1 MTDLKLV
8 VGDRNLS
15 SWSLRPWLAMRVA
28 GLEFETVGVAL
39 DRPDTAANI
48 AKYSPSGLVPCL
60 IHGGTVV
67 WDSLAICEYA
77 NELAPDARLWPSD
90 PAARAR
96 ARAVSSEMHSGF
108 AELRKV
114 WPMNIVR
121 EGLALGSV
129 GRLRRDIDRV
139 AHIWTHHRETY
150 GADGPFLF
158 GHFTIA
164 DAMFAP
170 VVSRF
175 RTYGPVDIPETAQT
189 YADAVWALPAFAEW
203 RAEALK
209 EVGVH

>member
-1 MTDLKLV
+1 MADLKLV

-39 DRPDTAANI
+39 DRPDTSANI
-48 AKYSPSGLVPCL
+48 VKYSPSGLVPCL
-60 IHGGTVV
+60 VHGDTVV

-90 PAARAR
+90 PAARAL

-114 WPMNIVR
+114 WSMNIVR
-121 EGLALGSV
+121 ENLELICA
-129 GRLRRDIDRV
+129 GRLRRDVDRI
-139 AHIWTHHRETY
+139 ARIWTECREKHS
-150 GADGPFLF
+150 ADGPFLF
-158 GHFTIA
+158 GGFTIA

-175 RTYGPVDIPETAQT
+175 RTYGPVELPQAAQD

-203 RAEALK
+203 RAEAVK
-209 EVGVH
+209 EVGAH

>member
-1 MTDLKLV
+1 MADMKLV

-15 SWSLRPWLAMRVA
+15 SWSLRPWLAIRVS
-28 GLEFETVGVAL
+28 GLDFETVCVAL
-39 DRPDTAANI
+39 DRPETSASI

-60 IHGGTVV
+60 VHGDTVV

-90 PAARAR
+90 PAARAV

-121 EGLALGSV
+121 ENLELICA
-129 GRLRRDIDRV
+129 GRLRRDVDRITR
-139 AHIWTHHRETY
+139 IWTECREKH

-158 GHFTIA
+158 GGFTIA

-175 RTYGPVDIPETAQT
+175 RTYGPVELPQAAQD
-189 YADAVWALPAFAEW
+189 YADAIWALPAFAEW
-203 RAEALK
+203 RAEAVK
-209 EVGVH
+209 EVSAH